1 MPSNEEHRIDDRPA
15 EEDLPAESLSVDQ
28 LTHAFA
34 QLMGEERTSE
44 SKPAAPEPSPDSLLE
59 PDEEDDSNVTP
70 ESILEA
76 ILFVGHPL
84 NEPLTSRM
92 MASYL
97 RGVSP
102 TEVDQLIEHLNRSYR
117 EDDAP
122 YEIVSEGPGYRLTLR
137 SEFESVRDMF
147 YERIRE
153 VRLSQVAIDLLA
165 IVAYNQPISRQEI
178 DAMRGRP
185 SGAVLSQLVRR
196 QLLVV
201 QREPKTP
208 KKILYTTGDRFLD
221 LFGLQSLD
229 DLPRHEDFQPG

>member
-1 MPSNEEHRIDDRPA
+1 MSNDDLKDDLPTPD
-15 EEDLPAESLSVDQ
+15 DLPAESLSVDQ

-34 QLMGEERTSE
+34 QLMGEDQPSKAE
-44 SKPAAPEPSPDSLLE
+44 SKSSKPTDPLGDPAD
-59 PDEEDDSNVTP
+59 EDDSNITP

-76 ILFVGHPL
+76 ILFVGHPN

-102 TEVDQLIEHLNRSYR
+102 AEVDQLIEQLNTSYR
-117 EDDAP
+117 QVDAP
-122 YEIVSEGPGYRLTLR
+122 YEIVSEGVGYCLTLKDELD
-137 SEFESVRDMF
+137 SIRDKF

-178 DAMRGRP
+178 DVLRGRP
-185 SGAVLSQLVRR
+185 SSAVLNQLVRR

-201 QREPKTP
+201 QRDAEKPKR
-208 KKILYTTGDRFLD
+208 ILYTTGDRFLD

-229 DLPRHEDFQPG
+229 DLPHHEDFS

>member
-1 MPSNEEHRIDDRPA
+1 MSA
-15 EEDLPAESLSVDQ
+15 EEDNLEVDQPGEDELPAESLSVDQ
-28 LTHAFA
+28 LTSAFA
-34 QLMGEERTSE
+34 QLMGEDRPSE
-44 SKPAAPEPSPDSLLE
+44 ASSDSSQPRSDSLVD
-59 PDEEDDSNVTP
+59 PVEEDDSSVTP

-76 ILFVGHPL
+76 ILFVGHPH

-102 TEVDQLIEHLNRSYR
+102 TEVDQLVERLNEAYR
-117 EDDAP
+117 ADEAP
-122 YEIVSEGPGYRLTLR
+122 YEIVSQGAGYRLTLR
-137 SEFESVRDMF
+137 ADLENIRDKF

-153 VRLSQVAIDLLA
+153 IRLSQVAIDLLA

-178 DAMRGRP
+178 DEMRGRP
-185 SGAVLSQLVRR
+185 SGAVLNQLVRR

-201 QREPKTP
+201 TREPEKP
-208 KKILYTTGDRFLD
+208 RKIFYTTGDRFLD
-221 LFGLQSLD
+221 LFGLNSLD